1 MWLQVPVGEV
11 QHLFVVELHLE
22 TNSLMFDMLLPMAA
36 FQLSISQGSAATHGT
51 WIFNAYVKATR
62 VQLTPVPHV
71 LWSLIPL
78 K

>member
-36 FQLSISQGSAATHGT
+36 FQLGVSQGSAATHGT
-51 WIFNAYVKATR
+51 
-62 VQLTPVPHV
+62 
-71 LWSLIPL
+71 
-78 K
+78 